1 MISFNSYYKY
11 YVAHG
16 VCTEYP
22 DWSVSAPGT
31 ESLVKIGFD
40 YARAI
45 TGEGLSVDLDSFEQ
59 QASDTA
65 PRLDDETVTIAN
77 QVCTLFILVICMIKI
92 V

>member
-1 MISFNSYYKY
+1 MF
-11 YVAHG
+11 HMEF
-16 VCTEYP
+16 EYP
-22 DWSVSAPGT
+22 DWSLSALGT

-59 QASDTA
+59 EASDTA
-65 PRLDDETVTIAN
+65 PRLDDETVTMEN
-77 QVCTLFILVICMIKI
+77 EVCILFILLICMIKI